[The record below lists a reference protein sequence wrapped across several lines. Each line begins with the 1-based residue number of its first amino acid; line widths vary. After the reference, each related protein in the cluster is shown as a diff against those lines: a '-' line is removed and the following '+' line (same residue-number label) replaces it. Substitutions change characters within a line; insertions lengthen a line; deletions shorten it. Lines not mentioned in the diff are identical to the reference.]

1 MLVAATIAIT
11 AIRVAVQML
20 DLSQDNVLQAM
31 HNYNWKTKK
40 GKKIRLDFES
50 FDMCRAANSDIKE
63 NK

>member
-31 HNYNWKTKK
+31 HNYN
-40 GKKIRLDFES
+40 
-50 FDMCRAANSDIKE
+50 
-63 NK
+63 